1 MSEIKTEISKDLLD
15 WYWQHGSQRKGPWQL
30 ARGGWLDRMLNLSS
44 EAKAVEIAKTLYN
57 KPTMAL
63 WGPSQSG
70 KSTLLARFID
80 DGASEDGHGSALSW
94 DDNSP
99 ARFSGDNKEGSVAVL
114 NPYNQG
120 ADASGCVTRFQLKD
134 SVPYPAYPVEIQ
146 FSSAQDILL
155 SLAVGY
161 MNETTAKDKNGKEVH
176 WDAESLE
183 TAVREIT
190 KGTKPGSA
198 MPDQEAFK
206 LLIELLN
213 VVDILIDMDVSRFNN
228 LKGEWKSRRSSL
240 LDNDALVDSVARV
253 ERLAAAL
260 LWDNWAN
267 LTALFSKLMAKRRQ
281 LGSLRYYCSVEM
293 AALFLNISAAAYYR
307 STESCYVKNLVDAC
321 RVKELE
327 PGVMAITKGDGSP
340 LFSGNVEQ
348 DFAVTQGLVYLIVVP
363 LKNSVMRSSAP
374 QVHALLEQ
382 ADLVDFPGVANEHKS
397 ADLLTDD
404 KLALDYAAQ
413 DGTTPML
420 ALTQVMKRG
429 KTASIVVS
437 SARNLNIDAFSLLV
451 RMPAGQQY
459 PAQPPQLM
467 AGIRQWFKS
476 MGKQYTPS
484 LDRSRE
490 LPINLI
496 LTFSATLLNLVNASG
511 TGPNGLV
518 GVFDKLRSLTDL
530 ANPEVVTT
538 FCVNYPKFPDGKIQ
552 IEDPVQLKEVI
563 SKILADSHFKKQFSG
578 TEQSLDQMAAPED
591 EGLYGGR
598 IYLFESMRA
607 QLGKSHRP
615 ALLETKLA
623 KLTAEWNECLAEA
636 LPTDSPKDMRSTDIK
651 KLIDAISSSPL
662 TSRELAG
669 KILAFQD
676 LNPDDMDML
685 PASRH
690 EEAYVESQIAQWV
703 ESSKRKPL
711 QTELGFESPEHRT
724 RVIGYL
730 RDNINVDALLNW
742 LGQLCGT
749 ISNTE
754 RRECRRLVAAFLV
767 NQLFPVIRSHRAE
780 AECISVLDNMKE
792 YNNREGKGAYDPY
805 RESVVIPFIQVLEQ
819 LCTPADARERGN
831 QPGDEELAALTK

>member
-1 MSEIKTEISKDLLD
+1 MSAIKTDISDKLLD
-15 WYWQHGSQRKGPWQL
+15 WYWQHGSLRKGDWQL
-30 ARGGWLDRMLNLSS
+30 SRGGWLDRMLKLIT
-44 EAKAVEIAKTLYN
+44 EAKAVEIAQTRYS

-80 DGASEDGHGSALSW
+80 AGASEDGHGSAMSW

-99 ARFSGDNKEGSVAVL
+99 ARFSGDNKGGSVAVL

-120 ADASGCVTRFQLKD
+120 ADASGCVTRFRLMD
-134 SVPYPAYPVEIQ
+134 EVPYPAYPVELQ

-161 MNETTAKDKNGKEVH
+161 MNETTAKDKAGKEVH

-183 TAVREIT
+183 KAVQEIT
-190 KGTKPGSA
+190 KGTKPNSA
-198 MPDQEAFK
+198 GAGQEAFK

-213 VVDILIDMDVSRFNN
+213 VVDILMDMDVSRFNN
-228 LKGEWKSRRSSL
+228 LKGEWKSRRAGL
-240 LDNDALVDSVARV
+240 LNNDALLDSVERV

-267 LTALFSKLMAKRRQ
+267 LTDLFTKLMAKRRQ
-281 LGSLRYYCSVEM
+281 LGDLRYYCSVEM

-307 STESCYVKNLVDAC
+307 STESHYVKDLVDAC
-321 RVKELE
+321 CMKELE
-327 PGVMAITKGDGSP
+327 PGVVALTKGEGKQ

-348 DFAVTQGLVYLIVVP
+348 DFAVTQGLVYLIMVP
-363 LKNSVMRSSAP
+363 LKNSVISAANP

-404 KLALDYAAQ
+404 KLALGYTEE
-413 DGTTPML
+413 DGSCPML
-420 ALTQVMKRG
+420 ALTQVLKRG

-538 FCVNYPKFPDGKIQ
+538 FCVNYPQFPDGKIH
-552 IEDPVQLKEVI
+552 IEDSAKLKEVI
-563 SKILADSHFKKQFSG
+563 AKIMADSHFKKQFAG
-578 TEQSLDQMAAPED
+578 TEKSLEQMAAPED
-591 EGLYGGR
+591 EGLHGGR
-598 IYLFESMRA
+598 IYLFENMCA
-607 QLGKSHRP
+607 QLSKSHRP
-615 ALLETKLA
+615 ALLQAKLA
-623 KLTAEWNECLAEA
+623 QLTAEWNECLTEA
-636 LPTDSPKDMRSTDIK
+636 LPTDNPKDRRSEDIS
-651 KLIDAISSSPL
+651 KLINAITHSPL
-662 TSRELAG
+662 TSRALADR
-669 KILAFQD
+669 ILAFQN

-685 PASRH
+685 PPNKQ
-690 EEAYVESQIAQWV
+690 EEQYVESQIAQWV

-724 RVIGYL
+724 RVLGYL
-730 RDNINVDALLNW
+730 RENIDLQTLLDW

-749 ISNTE
+749 ISNSE
-754 RRECRRLVAAFLV
+754 RKECRRLVAAFLV
-767 NQLFPVIRSHRAE
+767 NQLFPVIRSHRPE
-780 AECISVLDNMKE
+780 AESIRLLDNMQG
-792 YNNREGKGAYDPY
+792 YNNKKNKAYDPY
-805 RESVVIPFIQVLEQ
+805 KESVVNPFIEVLEQ
-819 LCTPADARERGN
+819 LKTPADARERGN
-831 QPGDEELAALTK
+831 QPGDEELAALTA